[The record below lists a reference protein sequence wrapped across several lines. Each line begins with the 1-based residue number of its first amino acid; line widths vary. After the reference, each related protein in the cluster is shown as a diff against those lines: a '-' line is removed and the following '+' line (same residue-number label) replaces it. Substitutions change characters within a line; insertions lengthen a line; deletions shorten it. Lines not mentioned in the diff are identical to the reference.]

1 MLSQTTIVLIK
12 TCIHIIHHHNF
23 GLLLMNCSCMSLTF
37 VATPQHPALVPLMQ
51 TRRNACWGSAVTHES
66 SMSMIVDEGK
76 KKV

>member
-1 MLSQTTIVLIK
+1 
-12 TCIHIIHHHNF
+12 
-23 GLLLMNCSCMSLTF
+23 MSLTF